1 MSDYHTPVML
11 DESISALVTNP
22 SGTYADATFGGGGH
36 TAELLS
42 RLNEDGHVIAF
53 DRDSDAIDNRIDDPR
68 LTLVRA
74 DFRFIHNFVLDLA
87 HKTGDK
93 ALGAKLFGGLDGIL
107 ADLGV
112 SSHQFDTAER
122 GFSFRY
128 DAPLDMRMNREGGKT
143 AADVVNEYSQEDLES
158 LLRIYGEV
166 DNARKVAQLIVSA
179 RDKRGISTTGELDEA
194 IRPALPKFAE
204 HKFLAKVYQALRIEV
219 NHEMR
224 SLEKFL
230 EGAADTLRPGGRL
243 VVITYHSLEDRMVKN
258 FIKTGRAD
266 GKEEKDVFGNIH
278 APLKA
283 VNRKPILPQ
292 ESEIASNT
300 RARSAKLRI
309 AEKQKRKEGTR
320 HDGTEK
326 MEVLRHP
333 AVVQERGS
341 GHDKGGVFAEVARQ
355 PLLHPHHLHVLL
367 VLGQHLAESQDR
379 EDAHKGRGEQEG
391 AGGRG
396 DLPRSEDR

>member
-93 ALGAKLFGGLDGIL
+93 ALGAKLSGGLDGIL

-143 AADVVNEYSQEDLES
+143 ASDVVNEYSQEDLER

-309 AEKQKRKEGTR
+309 AEK
-320 HDGTEK
+320 TE
-326 MEVLRHP
+326 E
-333 AVVQERGS
+333 
-341 GHDKGGVFAEVARQ
+341 KGGNKA
-355 PLLHPHHLHVLL
+355 
-367 VLGQHLAESQDR
+367 
-379 EDAHKGRGEQEG
+379 
-391 AGGRG
+391 
-396 DLPRSEDR
+396 

>member
-1 MSDYHTPVML
+1 MSEYHTPVML

-53 DRDSDAIDNRIDDPR
+53 DRDSDAISNRIDDPR
-68 LTLVRA
+68 LTMVRA
-74 DFRFIHNFVLDLA
+74 DFRFIHNFVLNEA
-87 HKTGDK
+87 HETSDETLKG
-93 ALGAKLFGGLDGIL
+93 KLTNGLDGIL

-143 AADVVNEYSQEDLES
+143 AADVVNEYSQEDLERIF
-158 LLRIYGEV
+158 RIYGEV
-166 DNARKVAQLIVSA
+166 DNARKVARLIVSA
-179 RDKRGISTTGELDEA
+179 RDKGSIGTTGELDEA
-194 IRPALPKFAE
+194 VKSALPKFAE
-204 HKFLAKVYQALRIEV
+204 HKYLAKVYQALRIEV

-230 EGAADTLRPGGRL
+230 EGAADSLRPGGRL
-243 VVITYHSLEDRMVKN
+243 AVITYHSLEDRMVKN

-266 GKEEKDVFGNIH
+266 GREEKDIFGNIH

-292 ESEIASNT
+292 EEEIASNT

-309 AEKQKRKEGTR
+309 AEKIE
-320 HDGTEK
+320 DGGN
-326 MEVLRHP
+326 RP
-333 AVVQERGS
+333 
-341 GHDKGGVFAEVARQ
+341 
-355 PLLHPHHLHVLL
+355 
-367 VLGQHLAESQDR
+367 
-379 EDAHKGRGEQEG
+379 
-391 AGGRG
+391 
-396 DLPRSEDR
+396 

>member
-93 ALGAKLFGGLDGIL
+93 ALGAKLSGGLDGIL

-143 AADVVNEYSQEDLES
+143 AADVVNEYSQEDLER

-179 RDKRGISTTGELDEA
+179 RDKRSISTTGELDEA

-204 HKFLAKVYQALRIEV
+204 HKFLAKIYQALRIEV

-309 AEKQKRKEGTR
+309 AEK
-320 HDGTEK
+320 TE
-326 MEVLRHP
+326 E
-333 AVVQERGS
+333 
-341 GHDKGGVFAEVARQ
+341 KGGNKA
-355 PLLHPHHLHVLL
+355 
-367 VLGQHLAESQDR
+367 
-379 EDAHKGRGEQEG
+379 
-391 AGGRG
+391 
-396 DLPRSEDR
+396 